1 MVPVRSAA
9 VLAALQALTSSSS
22 LQSGDLDTSLQELLT
37 EAMEELERQMAS
49 KEAETG
55 EEAVLRP
62 GQVPEAKKP
71 KGPDFMLLAGQ
82 FSSPNKVLELI
93 WALDRK
99 LKGESIQE
107 EKSDQL
113 PRGMVFLRKVEE
125 LMTKAMSGLC
135 LNTSFIFPEQ
145 ISACN
150 ELLQPV
156 ADILAGK
163 SQSKKEPE
171 VAKSNKAPKSRAIEP
186 AKSRERLRCTSL
198 NRHLFLNLGG
208 GSLSKA
214 RGS

>member
-1 MVPVRSAA
+1 MIPVRSAA
-9 VLAALQALTSSSS
+9 ILSALQALTSNST

-55 EEAVLRP
+55 EDVVLRP
-62 GQVPEAKKP
+62 GQIPEAKKP

-82 FSSPNKVLELI
+82 FSSPKKVLELI

-99 LKGESIQE
+99 LKGESLQT

-135 LNTSFIFPEQ
+135 LNKSFIFPEQ
-145 ISACN
+145 VFICS
-150 ELLQPV
+150 ELLQVV
-156 ADILAGK
+156 ADTLAGGKKDKPDKPEAKASK
-163 SQSKKEPE
+163 SQP
-171 VAKSNKAPKSRAIEP
+171 IEL
-186 AKSRERLRCTSL
+186 AKSRE
-198 NRHLFLNLGG
+198 
-208 GSLSKA
+208 SLSCIDVKSF
-214 RGS
+214 RMLSP